1 MDHLEWTIEHRESPG
16 RHIVMKVS
24 GRFTVEW
31 CRRGIAELAA
41 VKDPL
46 APLLFDDRE
55 VDFAG
60 LSDLDLMEIG
70 GFIAQYGPTFA
81 YARIAVLV
89 DGEHARDVADKWRR
103 VTKGPSNSMIAVF
116 EDEAESIA
124 WLTKN
129 AGRDVND

>member
-1 MDHLEWTIEHRESPG
+1 MEWTITQRDSP
-16 RHIVMKVS
+16 RYVVMKVS
-24 GRFTVEW
+24 GRFTVAE

-55 VDFAG
+55 VDFTG

-70 GFIAQYGPTFA
+70 GFLGQNGPTFA

-89 DGEHARDVADKWRR
+89 DGEQARGVADKWRR
-103 VTKGPSNSMIAVF
+103 VTQGAAESLIAVF
-116 EDEAESIA
+116 EDEAEAMA
-124 WLTKN
+124 WLTQRGIHDTN
-129 AGRDVND
+129 ADL

>member
-1 MDHLEWTIEHRESPG
+1 MEWTITQHDSP
-16 RHIVMKVS
+16 RHVVMAVS
-24 GRFTVEW
+24 GRFTVAG
-31 CRRGIAELAA
+31 CRRGIAELAT

-46 APLLFDDRE
+46 TPLLFDDRA

-70 GFIAQYGPTFA
+70 GIIGEYGSTFA

-103 VTKGPSNSMIAVF
+103 VTQGAADSLIAVF
-116 EDEAESIA
+116 DDEEAA
-124 WLTKN
+124 VTWLTERSVHD
-129 AGRDVND
+129 AEG

>member
-1 MDHLEWTIEHRESPG
+1 MYPLEWTIEHREGPS

-24 GRFTVEW
+24 GRFTVEA
-31 CRRGIAELAA
+31 CRRGIAELAE

-46 APLLFDDRE
+46 TPLLFDDRD

-60 LSDLDLMEIG
+60 LSDRDLIEIG
-70 GFIAQYGPTFA
+70 GFIGHYGSTFA

-103 VTKGPSNSMIAVF
+103 VTNGADSMIAGF
-116 EDEAESIA
+116 EDEEAA
-124 WLTKN
+124 VTWLTERSIHDTE
-129 AGRDVND
+129 G